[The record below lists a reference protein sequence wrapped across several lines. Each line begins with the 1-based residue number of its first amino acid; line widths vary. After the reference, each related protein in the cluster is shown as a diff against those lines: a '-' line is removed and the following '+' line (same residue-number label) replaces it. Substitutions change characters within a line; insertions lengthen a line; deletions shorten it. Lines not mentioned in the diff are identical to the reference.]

1 MGFYV
6 LSVNRTRNNAF
17 MVYLND
23 SEKGKLHDNMQKLGI
38 SNREAYVRKMI
49 LDGFTLRVDTKPI
62 SELVRLVRNAAT
74 NINQIAKRAN
84 ESGTVYE
91 DSVIALQSQVD
102 SLIPLV
108 VEART
113 IVNKLNKL

>member
-1 MGFYV
+1 MTQERV
-6 LSVNRTRNNAF
+6 RNNSF
-17 MVYLND
+17 VVRLTDYEL
-23 SEKGKLHDNMQKLGI
+23 EKVHYNMQKLGI

-62 SELVRLVRNAAT
+62 SELVRLVRNAST

-102 SLIPLV
+102 NLIPLV